1 MSSKTRIVVLH
12 MKEIIYTA
20 IFAVLAIVLILLLI
34 FMFLPKV
41 RGSHNKTAKYN
52 PGVYT
57 SDLTVGD
64 TTLSLEVT
72 VSETEITSIH
82 FSNLNETVSAMYPL
96 LQPAIEEIA
105 DQIVANQ
112 SLDDIQYTEETHYTK
127 TAELDRILSQGLYAG
142 NPGRAME
149 QDAAEPDGT
158 PVLFGYFCDLPRI
171 VRFNT
176 ALELMERPGTL
187 ICFDFQADVL
197 RRYCSDRV
205 HLQTIDF
212 TKFEGRLFP

>member
-96 LQPAIEEIA
+96 LQPAVEEIA

-112 SLDDIQYTEETHYTK
+112 SLDDI
-127 TAELDRILSQGLYAG
+127 DD
-142 NPGRAME
+142 P
-149 QDAAEPDGT
+149 
-158 PVLFGYFCDLPRI
+158 
-171 VRFNT
+171 
-176 ALELMERPGTL
+176 
-187 ICFDFQADVL
+187 
-197 RRYCSDRV
+197 
-205 HLQTIDF
+205 
-212 TKFEGRLFP
+212 

>member
-96 LQPAIEEIA
+96 LQPAVEEIA

-112 SLDDIQYTEETHYTK
+112 SLDDIQYTEETHYT
-127 TAELDRILSQGLYAG
+127 SQAII
-142 NPGRAME
+142 
-149 QDAAEPDGT
+149 DAVDE
-158 PVLFGYFCDLPRI
+158 
-171 VRFNT
+171 
-176 ALELMERPGTL
+176 ALKK
-187 ICFDFQADVL
+187 AAAN
-197 RRYCSDRV
+197 
-205 HLQTIDF
+205 
-212 TKFEGRLFP
+212 